1 MKKYIAILVLFFICQ
16 TGYSQS
22 MDSLFKTFS
31 KQEHVTKV
39 TVGPFII
46 KLGSLFTNTMGVNN
60 IEVLDFDDCSKDIKD
75 KLTEAIHNLND
86 SRFETMVTTN
96 DDDTRTRIL
105 VHIDK
110 DMIRELVI
118 LCTGSDNTLIR
129 IKGKIKPSDIEK
141 VVKQHSNGC

>member
-1 MKKYIAILVLFFICQ
+1 
-16 TGYSQS
+16 
-22 MDSLFKTFS
+22 
-31 KQEHVTKV
+31 
-39 TVGPFII
+39 
-46 KLGSLFTNTMGVNN
+46 MGVNN

-75 KLTEAIHNLND
+75 KLNEAVHNLND
-86 SRFETMVTTN
+86 SRFETMITTN